1 MKIMLSRT
9 LPYGTNYQQ
18 MLRILQQIDAMQK
31 RGQQTSLCKEK
42 NLYKAMD
49 ALQLFGFSKGLTLTA
64 QGKRLLTAD
73 PPQKQHILLSTLGKC
88 FAYND
93 ILRRLFEK
101 NSAEDL
107 SISQLATYLSPYH
120 KASTAINQS
129 AALLFANLLEEA
141 GLVEAYINVEQETQL
156 KWHPEARLRLIEIGI
171 LQHTPRPFLP
181 YDSNYQTMEKL
192 LQSLKNKEENTA
204 SEAPYLLPSFFNTH
218 RALQYLGLVEGY
230 SVTESGNKV
239 LLSQGAEKHQ
249 QVLEVLIEVPA
260 YRHMFF
266 DLLETHQWSE
276 INTHDIEKDWLMY
289 NQFKTNINQQ
299 TVDFFINMM
308 EWAGLGTGAQVAG
321 GEKRIKWE
329 ADARQRVEKALQ
341 FKNWSES
348 IDQPSSA
355 LSGLVS
361 HFLKLTKQGVEL
373 GPWQKQT
380 LNYIQHQDFSL
391 QC

>member
-18 MLRILQQIDAMQK
+18 MLRILQQIDAIQK
-31 RGQQTSLCKEK
+31 GGQQTSLHKEK
-42 NLYKAMD
+42 NLYKAIE
-49 ALQLFGFSKGLTLTA
+49 ALQFFGFSKGLTLTA
-64 QGKRLLTAD
+64 QGKHLLTAD
-73 PPQKQHILLSTLGKC
+73 PPQKQHIILSAVGRC

-101 NSAEDL
+101 NSAADL
-107 SISQLATYLSPYH
+107 SISQLAAFLLPYH
-120 KASTAINQS
+120 KATTAINQS
-129 AALLFANLLEEA
+129 AALLLANLLAEA
-141 GLVEAYINVEQETQL
+141 GLADINVNTGKEAIIE
-156 KWHPEARLRLIEIGI
+156 WHQDARLRLIEIGI

-181 YDSNYQTMEKL
+181 YGSNYQTMEKL
-192 LQSLKNKEENTA
+192 LLSLKNREENIA

-218 RALQYLGLVEGY
+218 KALQYLGLVEGY
-230 SVTESGNKV
+230 GITEKGYKV

-249 QVLEVLIEVPA
+249 QVLNVLIEVPA
-260 YRHMFF
+260 YRYLFF

-276 INTHDIEKDWLMY
+276 IYTRDIEKDWLMY
-289 NQFKTNINQQ
+289 NQFKTNINEQ
-299 TVDFFINMM
+299 TVDFFVNMM
-308 EWAGLGTGAQVAG
+308 EWAGLGTMAQVAG

-329 ADARQRVEKALQ
+329 KDARQRVEKALQ

-361 HFLKLTKQGVEL
+361 HFLTLTRQGVEL
-373 GPWQKQT
+373 GPWQQQT
-380 LNYIQHQDFSL
+380 LNHIQHQDFSL